1 MSKTQE
7 AETKE
12 QMNRVQATL
21 ETVVQ
26 RSVRKADNHN
36 CKAAAETFLTFAVS
50 ISAARVIDVEF
61 VKQVVN
67 SLSAV
72 HSEPKT
78 LDTGGA
84 RTIHID
90 YLERNCIER
99 CMMKLENDDRGGLGW
114 RAVAC
119 VFGHWSDHWG
129 GPDCGPQLDDGC
141 CFARHSRSGTAEL
154 CVCCIRSAPANWKCT
169 RDKRTRGCVT
179 AKRHDFEKHANQ
191 DHQPH
196 EREDVESLM
205 VFWRSAVAA
214 DGVECTVWSRYTG
227 TVLAARC

>member
-1 MSKTQE
+1 MIFKRGVEGDQQTREDIDEMSKTQE

-12 QMNRVQATL
+12 QMNRVPATL
-21 ETVVQ
+21 EIVAQ
-26 RSVRKADNHN
+26 KPVRKADNHN
-36 CKAAAETFLTFAVS
+36 CKAATETFLTFAVL

-67 SLSAV
+67 SLSAA

-99 CMMKLENDDRGGLGW
+99 CMMKLENDDRGDFGW

-119 VFGHWSDHWG
+119 VCGHWSDIG
-129 GPDCGPQLDDGC
+129 EDLIVV
-141 CFARHSRSGTAEL
+141 HSWTMGVVLLVTVGVGLLSCACAVFDPHLPTGN
-154 CVCCIRSAPANWKCT
+154 VHVT
-169 RDKRTRGCVT
+169 R
-179 AKRHDFEKHANQ
+179 E
-191 DHQPH
+191 P
-196 EREDVESLM
+196 E
-205 VFWRSAVAA
+205 VA
-214 DGVECTVWSRYTG
+214 
-227 TVLAARC
+227 